1 MSYYANHSAIVVA
14 YRFYPRNELD
24 ATKYSLLQW
33 IFFFRRRVSY
43 SKPRKK
49 ILCTAYFSAERNY
62 LTSSEI
68 DIKAHKTSAMLVYP
82 GCLFIFFQM
91 WFRNRR
97 QRWKKEKKANTVD
110 ELTTQENEPSLSPR
124 HVRNF
129 YYANRASSSSVP
141 DSLPVLLKCDREVLE
156 PRDITPDKELSNSR
170 RLTSNDKFARFVKTG
185 QRTNDKF
192 ARFVRQD

>member
-82 GCLFIFFQM
+82 GCLLSFF
-91 WFRNRR
+91 RCGLEIDAKDGRR
-97 QRWKKEKKANTVD
+97 RKK
-110 ELTTQENEPSLSPR
+110 LTQLMS
-124 HVRNF
+124 
-129 YYANRASSSSVP
+129 
-141 DSLPVLLKCDREVLE
+141 
-156 PRDITPDKELSNSR
+156 
-170 RLTSNDKFARFVKTG
+170 
-185 QRTNDKF
+185 
-192 ARFVRQD
+192 